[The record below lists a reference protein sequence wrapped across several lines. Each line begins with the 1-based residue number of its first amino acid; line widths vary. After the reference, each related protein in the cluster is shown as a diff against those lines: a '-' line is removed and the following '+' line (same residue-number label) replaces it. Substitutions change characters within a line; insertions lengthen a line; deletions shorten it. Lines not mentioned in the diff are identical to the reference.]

1 MEDDIKIISTNTDCT
16 VVKLALQQSLQKS
29 IQALQSN
36 PKNNIVKKEKTDCT
50 ASYTVKSTLANLS
63 KITNFH
69 YKNAIKRRKEDEHQW
84 REVKVL
90 RRMRQTYSVS
100 DYKDFFRSYCRASS
114 FERRDVMIQMQ
125 KKLGL

>member
-1 MEDDIKIISTNTDCT
+1 MKDDIKIFSTNTDCT

-36 PKNNIVKKEKTDCT
+36 PKDNSVKEKTDCT
-50 ASYTVKSTLANLS
+50 ANYTVKSTLANLG

-69 YKNAIKRRKEDEHQW
+69 YKNAIKRRKKDEHQW
-84 REVKVL
+84 REIKVL
-90 RRMRQTYSVS
+90 KYLRMNYSLS

-114 FERRDVMIQMQ
+114 FERKDIIIQLQ